1 MAKDREKKI
10 AYDMYVYMG
19 KTAKEISERTGV
31 SEKTLSGW
39 INANEGLWKKERE
52 SRNMSPA
59 KRVANIEQIISGLA
73 DKRLKLD
80 RELDEA
86 ENGNDPEKAEE
97 IRKSIAKTDDAVS
110 KWNKT
115 LRDINK
121 ENRIP
126 LAVYLEVM
134 QSIFD
139 ALKIADQKLYMK
151 TIDFQEK
158 HIHDISIKLSI

>member
-1 MAKDREKKI
+1 MF
-10 AYDMYVYMG
+10 VHMG
-19 KTAKEISERTGV
+19 KTAREISERTGV
-31 SEKTLSGW
+31 SEKTLSKW
-39 INANEGLWKKERE
+39 INENDGLWKKERD
-52 SRNMSPA
+52 SRNMSPM
-59 KRVANIEQIISGLA
+59 KRVSNIEQIISGLA
-73 DKRLKLD
+73 DERLNLD
-80 RELDEA
+80 RQLKQA
-86 ENGNDPEKAEE
+86 ENDSNQEQASEL
-97 IRKSIAKTDDAVS
+97 RKSIAKIDDAVS

-139 ALKIADQKLYMK
+139 ALKIQDQKLYMK
-151 TIDFQEK
+151 TIDFQER